1 MKKLF
6 TLCAAMLMGS
16 AMAFGQV
23 DQTFQFVD
31 KDGNVVA
38 DGTTWTVSEKVDSVV
53 EFPTGPVDMGTMILS
68 GLYVKN
74 TSDEDV
80 LCSIDYQVTQL
91 SGGTFQIC
99 FPGTCSSAGKVMDE
113 PLNKDMSAESVA
125 PGAVVDLES
134 EWVVRPF
141 GSDVEATGTCTAT
154 LQLKVMNPIEEGA
167 FVPTVKA
174 YGPKITVVFSNNGT
188 TGIGSVEA
196 VGGKK
201 VEAYYSL
208 SGRRLS
214 VPQKGL
220 NIVKFADGTARK
232 VVVR

>member
-38 DGTTWTVSEKVDSVV
+38 DGTTWTVSEKVEDL
-53 EFPTGPVDMGTMILS
+53 FYGLMIPSELS
-68 GLYVKN
+68 VKN
-74 TSDEDV
+74 TSGEAANV
-80 LCSIDYQVTQL
+80 AVDYQVTQI
-91 SGGTFQIC
+91 SGGSFMIC
-99 FPGTCSSAGKVMDE
+99 FPLTCKLPVTDASELLSTDTGELAAGEV
-113 PLNKDMSAESVA
+113 KDMAT
-125 PGAVVDLES
+125 
-134 EWVVRPF
+134 EWVVKPL

-154 LQLKVMNPIEEGA
+154 LQLKVMEQIEGSFRYE
-167 FVPTVKA
+167 VKA
-174 YGPKITVVFSNNGT
+174 YGPKITLVFSNNGT

>member
-38 DGTTWTVSEKVDSVV
+38 DGTTWTVSEKVEDL
-53 EFPTGPVDMGTMILS
+53 FYGLMIPS
-68 GLYVKN
+68 GLSVKN
-74 TSDEDV
+74 TSGEDV

-99 FPGTCSSAGKVMDE
+99 FPGSCSSAGDVMDE

-134 EWVVRPF
+134 EWVVKPF
-141 GSDVEATGTCTAT
+141 DSDVEATGTCTAT
-154 LQLKVMNPIEEGA
+154 LQLKVMEQIEGTFRYE
-167 FVPTVKA
+167 VKA

>member
-38 DGTTWTVSEKVDSVV
+38 DGTTWTVSEKVEDL
-53 EFPTGPVDMGTMILS
+53 FYGLMIPSELS
-68 GLYVKN
+68 VKN
-74 TSDEDV
+74 TSGEAANVAVDF
-80 LCSIDYQVTQL
+80 QVTQI
-91 SGGTFQIC
+91 SGGAFQIC
-99 FPGTCSSAGKVMDE
+99 FPTNCQTRTDVTEVEETGALEMAAGEV
-113 PLNKDMSAESVA
+113 KDMAT
-125 PGAVVDLES
+125 
-134 EWVVRPF
+134 EWVVKPF
-141 GSDVEATGTCTAT
+141 SSDVEATGTCTAT
-154 LQLKVMNPIEEGA
+154 VQLKVMELIEGSFRYE
-167 FVPTVKA
+167 VKA

>member
-38 DGTTWTVSEKVDSVV
+38 DGTTWTVSEKVEDL
-53 EFPTGPVDMGTMILS
+53 FYGLMIPSELS
-68 GLYVKN
+68 VKN
-74 TSDEDV
+74 TSGEDV

-99 FPGTCSSAGKVMDE
+99 FPGTCSSAGEVMDK

>member
-38 DGTTWTVSEKVDSVV
+38 DGTTWTVSEKVEDL
-53 EFPTGPVDMGTMILS
+53 FYGLMIPSELS
-68 GLYVKN
+68 VKN
-74 TSDEDV
+74 TSGEDANV
-80 LCSIDYQVTQL
+80 AVDFQVTQI
-91 SGGTFQIC
+91 SGGAFQIC
-99 FPGTCSSAGKVMDE
+99 FPTNCQTRTDVTEVEETGALEMAAGEV
-113 PLNKDMSAESVA
+113 KDMAT
-125 PGAVVDLES
+125 
-134 EWVVRPF
+134 EWVVKPF
-141 GSDVEATGTCTAT
+141 SSDVEATGTCTAT
-154 LQLKVMNPIEEGA
+154 VQLKVMEQIEGSFRYE
-167 FVPTVKA
+167 VKA
-174 YGPKITVVFSNNGT
+174 YGPKITLVFSNNGT

>member
-38 DGTTWTVSEKVDSVV
+38 DGTTWTVSEKVEDL
-53 EFPTGPVDMGTMILS
+53 FYGLMIPSELS
-68 GLYVKN
+68 VKN
-74 TSDEDV
+74 TSGEAANVAVDF
-80 LCSIDYQVTQL
+80 QVTQI
-91 SGGTFQIC
+91 SGGAFQIC
-99 FPGTCSSAGKVMDE
+99 FPTNCQTKTDVTEVEETGTLEMAAGEV
-113 PLNKDMSAESVA
+113 KDMAT
-125 PGAVVDLES
+125 
-134 EWVVRPF
+134 EWVVKPF
-141 GSDVEATGTCTAT
+141 GSDVEVTGTCTAT
-154 LQLKVMNPIEEGA
+154 VQLKVMELIEGSFRYE
-167 FVPTVKA
+167 VKA
-174 YGPKITVVFSNNGT
+174 YGPKITLVFSNNGT

>member
-38 DGTTWTVSEKVDSVV
+38 DGTTWTVSEKVEDL
-53 EFPTGPVDMGTMILS
+53 GKGTMIPS
-68 GLYVKN
+68 ELYVKN
-74 TSDEDV
+74 TSGEAANV
-80 LCSIDYQVTQL
+80 AVDYQVTQI
-91 SGGTFQIC
+91 SGGSFMIC
-99 FPGTCSSAGKVMDE
+99 FPLTCKLPVTDASELLSTDPGELAAGEVKFME
-113 PLNKDMSAESVA
+113 T
-125 PGAVVDLES
+125 
-134 EWVVRPF
+134 EWVVKPF

-154 LQLKVMNPIEEGA
+154 VQLKVMEQIEGSFRYE
-167 FVPTVKA
+167 VKA
-174 YGPKITVVFSNNGT
+174 YGPKITVVFSNEGT
-188 TGIGSVEA
+188 TDGIGFVDA
-196 VGGKK
+196 ATGKK

>member
-38 DGTTWTVSEKVDSVV
+38 DGTTWTVSEKVEDL
-53 EFPTGPVDMGTMILS
+53 FYGLMIPSELS
-68 GLYVKN
+68 VKN
-74 TSDEDV
+74 TSGEDANV
-80 LCSIDYQVTQL
+80 AVDFQVTQI
-91 SGGTFQIC
+91 SGGAFQIC
-99 FPGTCSSAGKVMDE
+99 FPTNCQTRTYVTEVEETGALEMAAGEV
-113 PLNKDMSAESVA
+113 KDMAT
-125 PGAVVDLES
+125 
-134 EWVVRPF
+134 EWVVKPF
-141 GSDVEATGTCTAT
+141 DSDVEATGTCTAT
-154 LQLKVMNPIEEGA
+154 VQLKVMELIEGSFRYE
-167 FVPTVKA
+167 VKA
-174 YGPKITVVFSNNGT
+174 YGPKITLVFSNNGT

>member
-23 DQTFQFVD
+23 DQTLQFVD

-38 DGTTWTVSEKVDSVV
+38 DGATWKVSEKETDL
-53 EFPTGPVDMGTMILS
+53 FFGTMVSS

-74 TSDEDV
+74 TGSEAVICD
-80 LCSIDYQVTQL
+80 IDYRVTQI
-91 SGGTFQIC
+91 SGNTFQIC
-99 FPGTCSSAGKVMDE
+99 YPGGCSVATGVMDE
-113 PLNKDMSAESVA
+113 PTGKVPTEIAA
-125 PGAVVDLES
+125 GASEDLEA
-134 EWVVRPF
+134 EWVVKPL
-141 GSDVEATGTCTAT
+141 GTSTETTGTCTVT
-154 LQLKVMNPIEEGA
+154 LQLKLMEQIEGTFRYE
-167 FVPTVKA
+167 VVA
-174 YGPKITVVFSNNGT
+174 YGPKITVVFSNEGT
-188 TGIGSVEA
+188 TDGIGSVDA
-196 VGGKK
+196 AAGKK

-232 VVVR
+232 VVVK

>member
-38 DGTTWTVSEKVDSVV
+38 DGTTWTVSEKVEDL
-53 EFPTGPVDMGTMILS
+53 FYGLMIPSELS
-68 GLYVKN
+68 VKN
-74 TSDEDV
+74 TSGEAANV
-80 LCSIDYQVTQL
+80 AVDYQVTKF
-91 SGGTFQIC
+91 SGGSFIIC
-99 FPGTCSSAGKVMDE
+99 FPENCRLPVTDVSELLSTDPGELAAGEVR
-113 PLNKDMSAESVA
+113 DMAT
-125 PGAVVDLES
+125 
-134 EWVVRPF
+134 EWVVKPL
-141 GSDVEATGTCTAT
+141 GSDVEVTGTCTAT
-154 LQLKVMNPIEEGA
+154 LQLKVMEQIEGTFMYE
-167 FVPTVKA
+167 VKA
-174 YGPKITVVFSNNGT
+174 YGPKITLVFSNNGT

>member
-38 DGTTWTVSEKVDSVV
+38 DGTTWTVSEKVEDL
-53 EFPTGPVDMGTMILS
+53 FYGLMIPSELS
-68 GLYVKN
+68 VKN
-74 TSDEDV
+74 TSGEDANV
-80 LCSIDYQVTQL
+80 AVDFQVTQI
-91 SGGTFQIC
+91 SGGAFQIC
-99 FPGTCSSAGKVMDE
+99 FPTNCQTRTDVTEVEETGALEMAAGEV
-113 PLNKDMSAESVA
+113 KDMAT
-125 PGAVVDLES
+125 
-134 EWVVRPF
+134 EWVVKPF
-141 GSDVEATGTCTAT
+141 DSDVEATGTCTAT
-154 LQLKVMNPIEEGA
+154 VQLKVMELIEGSFRYE
-167 FVPTVKA
+167 VKA
-174 YGPKITVVFSNNGT
+174 YGPKITLVFSNNGT

>member
-38 DGTTWTVSEKVDSVV
+38 DGTTWTVSEKVEDL
-53 EFPTGPVDMGTMILS
+53 FYGLMIPSELS
-68 GLYVKN
+68 VKN
-74 TSDEDV
+74 TSGEDANV
-80 LCSIDYQVTQL
+80 AVDFQVTQI
-91 SGGTFQIC
+91 SGGAFQIC
-99 FPGTCSSAGKVMDE
+99 FPTNCQTRIDVTEVEETGALEMAAGEV
-113 PLNKDMSAESVA
+113 KDMAT
-125 PGAVVDLES
+125 
-134 EWVVRPF
+134 EWVVKPF
-141 GSDVEATGTCTAT
+141 SSDVEATGTCTAT
-154 LQLKVMNPIEEGA
+154 VQLKVMEQIEGSFRYE
-167 FVPTVKA
+167 VKA
-174 YGPKITVVFSNNGT
+174 YGPKITLVFSNNGT

>member
-1 MKKLF
+1 
-6 TLCAAMLMGS
+6 MLMGS

-38 DGTTWTVSEKVDSVV
+38 DGTTWTVSEKVEDL
-53 EFPTGPVDMGTMILS
+53 FYGLMIPSELS
-68 GLYVKN
+68 VKN
-74 TSDEDV
+74 TSGEDANV
-80 LCSIDYQVTQL
+80 AVDFQVTQI
-91 SGGTFQIC
+91 SGGAFQIC
-99 FPGTCSSAGKVMDE
+99 FPTNCQTRTDVTEVEETGALEMAAGEV
-113 PLNKDMSAESVA
+113 KDMAT
-125 PGAVVDLES
+125 
-134 EWVVRPF
+134 EWVVKPF
-141 GSDVEATGTCTAT
+141 DSDVEATGTCTAT
-154 LQLKVMNPIEEGA
+154 VQLKVMELIEGSFRYE
-167 FVPTVKA
+167 VKA
-174 YGPKITVVFSNNGT
+174 YGPKITLVFSNNGT

>member
-38 DGTTWTVSEKVDSVV
+38 DGTTWTVSEKVEDL
-53 EFPTGPVDMGTMILS
+53 FYGLMIPSELS
-68 GLYVKN
+68 VKN
-74 TSDEDV
+74 TSGEDANV
-80 LCSIDYQVTQL
+80 AVDFQVTQI
-91 SGGTFQIC
+91 SGGAFQIC
-99 FPGTCSSAGKVMDE
+99 FPTNCQTRTDVTEVEETGALEMAAGEV
-113 PLNKDMSAESVA
+113 KDMAT
-125 PGAVVDLES
+125 
-134 EWVVRPF
+134 EWVVKPF
-141 GSDVEATGTCTAT
+141 SSDVEATGTCTAT
-154 LQLKVMNPIEEGA
+154 VQLKVMEQIEGSFMYE
-167 FVPTVKA
+167 VKA
-174 YGPKITVVFSNNGT
+174 YGPKITLVFSNNGT

>member
-38 DGTTWTVSEKVDSVV
+38 DGTTWTVSEKVEDL
-53 EFPTGPVDMGTMILS
+53 FYGLMIPSELS
-68 GLYVKN
+68 VKN
-74 TSDEDV
+74 TTGEAANV
-80 LCSIDYQVTQL
+80 EVNFQVTQI
-91 SGGTFQIC
+91 SGGAFQIC
-99 FPGTCSSAGKVMDE
+99 FPLNCRTKTDVTEVDSTGTAELAAGEVRDI
-113 PLNKDMSAESVA
+113 AT
-125 PGAVVDLES
+125 
-134 EWVVRPF
+134 EWVVKPF
-141 GSDVEATGTCTAT
+141 DSDVEVTGTCTAT
-154 LQLKVMNPIEEGA
+154 LQLKVMEQIEGTFRYE
-167 FVPTVKA
+167 VKA
-174 YGPKITVVFSNNGT
+174 YGPKITLVFSNNGT

>member
-38 DGTTWTVSEKVDSVV
+38 DGTTWTVSEKVEDL
-53 EFPTGPVDMGTMILS
+53 FS
-68 GLYVKN
+68 GLMIPSELSVKN
-74 TSDEDV
+74 TSGEDANV
-80 LCSIDYQVTQL
+80 AVDFQVTQI
-91 SGGTFQIC
+91 SGGAFQIC
-99 FPGTCSSAGKVMDE
+99 FPTNCQTIKDVTEVEETGTLEMAAGEV
-113 PLNKDMSAESVA
+113 KDMAT
-125 PGAVVDLES
+125 
-134 EWVVRPF
+134 EWVVKPF
-141 GSDVEATGTCTAT
+141 SSDVEATGTCTAT
-154 LQLKVMNPIEEGA
+154 VQLKVMEQIEGSFRYE
-167 FVPTVKA
+167 VKA
-174 YGPKITVVFSNNGT
+174 YGPKITLVFSNNGT

>member
-38 DGTTWTVSEKVDSVV
+38 DGTTWTVSEKVEDL
-53 EFPTGPVDMGTMILS
+53 FYGLMIPSELS
-68 GLYVKN
+68 VKN
-74 TSDEDV
+74 TSGEDANV
-80 LCSIDYQVTQL
+80 AVDFQVTQI
-91 SGGTFQIC
+91 SGGAFQIC
-99 FPGTCSSAGKVMDE
+99 FPSNCLSRTDVTEVEETGTGELAAGEV
-113 PLNKDMSAESVA
+113 KDIAT
-125 PGAVVDLES
+125 
-134 EWVVRPF
+134 EWVVRPAWPE
-141 GSDVEATGTCTAT
+141 GSPEATGTCTAT
-154 LQLKVMNPIEEGA
+154 VQLKVMEQIEGSFRYE
-167 FVPTVKA
+167 VKA
-174 YGPKITVVFSNNGT
+174 YGPKITLVFSNNGT

>member
-23 DQTFQFVD
+23 DQTLQFVD

-38 DGTTWTVSEKVDSVV
+38 DGTTWKVSEKEDGGAFV
-53 EFPTGPVDMGTMILS
+53 GTMVSS

-74 TSDEDV
+74 TSGEAVTCD
-80 LCSIDYQVTQL
+80 IDYQVTQI
-91 SGGTFQIC
+91 SGSTFQIC
-99 FPGTCSSAGKVMDE
+99 YPGGCSATNEVMDE
-113 PLNKDMSAESVA
+113 PSGKVPTEIAAGASEDLQAEWIVKGL
-125 PGAVVDLES
+125 GASTET
-134 EWVVRPF
+134 
-141 GSDVEATGTCTAT
+141 TGTCTVT
-154 LQLKVMNPIEEGA
+154 LQLKVMELIEGTFRYE
-167 FVPTVKA
+167 VKA
-174 YGPKITVVFSNNGT
+174 YGPKITVVFSNEGT
-188 TGIGSVEA
+188 TDGIGSVDA
-196 VGGKK
+196 ATGKK

-232 VVVR
+232 VVVK

>member
-38 DGTTWTVSEKVDSVV
+38 DGTTWTVSEKVEDL
-53 EFPTGPVDMGTMILS
+53 FYGLMIPSELS
-68 GLYVKN
+68 VKN
-74 TSDEDV
+74 TSGEDANV
-80 LCSIDYQVTQL
+80 AVDFQVTQI
-91 SGGTFQIC
+91 SGGAFQIC
-99 FPGTCSSAGKVMDE
+99 FPTNCQTRTDVTEVEETGALEMAAGEV
-113 PLNKDMSAESVA
+113 KDMAT
-125 PGAVVDLES
+125 
-134 EWVVRPF
+134 EWVVKPF
-141 GSDVEATGTCTAT
+141 SSDVEATGTCTAT
-154 LQLKVMNPIEEGA
+154 VQLKVMEQIEGSFRYE
-167 FVPTVKA
+167 VKA

>member
-74 TSDEDV
+74 TSDEDANV
-80 LCSIDYQVTQL
+80 AVDFQVTQI
-91 SGGTFQIC
+91 SGGAFQIC
-99 FPGTCSSAGKVMDE
+99 FPTNCQTRTDVTEVEETGALEMAAGEV
-113 PLNKDMSAESVA
+113 KDMAT
-125 PGAVVDLES
+125 
-134 EWVVRPF
+134 EWVVRPAWPE
-141 GSDVEATGTCTAT
+141 GSPEATGTCTAT
-154 LQLKVMNPIEEGA
+154 VQLKVMEQIEGSFRYE
-167 FVPTVKA
+167 VKA

>member
-23 DQTFQFVD
+23 DQTLQFVD

-38 DGTTWTVSEKVDSVV
+38 DGATWKVSEKETDL
-53 EFPTGPVDMGTMILS
+53 FMGTMIPS
-68 GLYVKN
+68 RLYVKN
-74 TSDEDV
+74 TSGEDAV
-80 LCSIDYQVTQL
+80 CDIDWQVTQIPDGKI
-91 SGGTFQIC
+91 SSFSIC
-99 FPGTCSSAGKVMDE
+99 YPGTCTTSDSIMLKPVGKLPEVI
-113 PLNKDMSAESVA
+113 ESGKIA
-125 PGAVVDLES
+125 DLQA
-134 EWVVRPF
+134 EWVVKQPF
-141 GSDVEATGTCTAT
+141 PADAPEATGTCTVT
-154 LQLKVMNPIEEGA
+154 LQLKVMSA
-167 FVPTVKA
+167 VDASATVKA
-174 YGPKITVVFSNNGT
+174 YGPKITVVFSNEGT
-188 TGIGSVEA
+188 TDGIGSVDA
-196 VGGKK
+196 ATGKK

-232 VVVR
+232 VVVK

>member
-38 DGTTWTVSEKVDSVV
+38 DGTTWTVSEKVEDLAI
-53 EFPTGPVDMGTMILS
+53 GLMIPSELS
-68 GLYVKN
+68 VKN
-74 TSDEDV
+74 TSGEDANV
-80 LCSIDYQVTQL
+80 AVDFQVTQI
-91 SGGTFQIC
+91 SGGAFQIC
-99 FPGTCSSAGKVMDE
+99 FPSNCLSRTDVTEVEETGALEMAAGEV
-113 PLNKDMSAESVA
+113 KDMAT
-125 PGAVVDLES
+125 
-134 EWVVRPF
+134 EWVVKPF
-141 GSDVEATGTCTAT
+141 SSDVEATGTCTAT
-154 LQLKVMNPIEEGA
+154 VQLKVMEQIEGSFRYE
-167 FVPTVKA
+167 VKA
-174 YGPKITVVFSNNGT
+174 YGPKITLVFSNNGT